1 MLSICRCQDYILID
15 RGPFGTT
22 ELCGN
27 STSDDSV
34 LELESRNFTVYF
46 RTSEDTVARGF
57 QMLIVCFNHEERNL
71 EGISRLHQKLT
82 YPSFLQ
88 VA

>member
-15 RGPFGTT
+15 PGSFGTT

-27 STSDDSV
+27 STSHDSV
-34 LELESRNFTVYF
+34 LQLQSRNFTVYF

-57 QMLIVCFNHEERNL
+57 RMLIVCFNPEERDL

-82 YPSFLQ
+82 YPTFLL